1 MRAGILPAWNRAR
14 GAAGIFRSPELFRDP
29 KILARLKTGWHS
41 RRLGCI
47 FHAVSVETYLCPG
60 CDTEVPVGSRGCP
73 RCNPP
78 SKRHKRRRA
87 TASRRRHGWEQEDSA
102 DGLNLPDED
111 NFDYDSF
118 VAREFGGKPHKR
130 IGIAWYW
137 WVTAT
142 LLLGLLAMGAF
153 RLWAAF

>member
-1 MRAGILPAWNRAR
+1 MESRPGSSGNVS
-14 GAAGIFRSPELFRDP
+14 FPEPSRDP
-29 KILARLKTGWHS
+29 KIVTSLKTCWRS
-41 RRLGCI
+41 RRLECT
-47 FHAVSVETYLCPG
+47 FHAVSVDTYLCPG

-78 SKRHKRRRA
+78 SKRPKRRRA
-87 TASRRRHGWEQEDSA
+87 TASRREHGWEQENSA
-102 DGLNLPDED
+102 DGLSLPDED

-142 LLLGLLAMGAF
+142 ILLGLLAMGAF
-153 RLWAAF
+153 RLSAAF